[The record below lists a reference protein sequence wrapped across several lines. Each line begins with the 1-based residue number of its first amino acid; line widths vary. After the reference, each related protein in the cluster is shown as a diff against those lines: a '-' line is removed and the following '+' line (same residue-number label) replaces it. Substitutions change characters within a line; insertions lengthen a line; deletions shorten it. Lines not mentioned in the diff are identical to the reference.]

1 MKRGIIQEEYNY
13 GGGKMSDE
21 ETVRWEGGREEWKV
35 GRTKEEKYKENVM
48 KLVWR
53 IIWINGTQI

>member
-21 ETVRWEGGREEWKV
+21 ETVRWEGRRVGGRN
-35 GRTKEEKYKENVM
+35 GRSGEQKKRSTRKM
-48 KLVWR
+48 
-53 IIWINGTQI
+53 